1 MFSEIE
7 QKGDQVEITEGL
19 PTKEYYYRQ
28 LGANIKAT
36 RKKAGLTQAQL
47 CEALSISKSSLSQI
61 ENGTQHP
68 SIYLTLQIEFYLDQ
82 QPFSLMNAGFQ
93 AQVDDFEVLDVSGKT
108 RRTSSNNER
117 FTKIVSKF
125 TQGGQS

>member
-68 SIYLTLQIEFYLDQ
+68 SIYLTLQIEFYLEQ

>member
-68 SIYLTLQIEFYLDQ
+68 SIYLTLQIEFYLEQ

-108 RRTSSNNER
+108 RRTSSNDER

>member
-68 SIYLTLQIEFYLDQ
+68 ANII
-82 QPFSLMNAGFQ
+82 
-93 AQVDDFEVLDVSGKT
+93 
-108 RRTSSNNER
+108 
-117 FTKIVSKF
+117 
-125 TQGGQS
+125 